1 MKHASRV
8 IKPFEYAT
16 AARTAEPGYLEEKFR
31 QVRRRL
37 QQQQRAAEAMAEQV
51 RAERERVVRKLAKV
65 A

>member
-1 MKHASRV
+1 MKHAGKV

-16 AARTAEPGYLEEKFR
+16 AATTAEPGYLEEKFR
-31 QVRRRL
+31 QIRRR
-37 QQQQRAAEAMAEQV
+37 QERQRQAAEALAQSV